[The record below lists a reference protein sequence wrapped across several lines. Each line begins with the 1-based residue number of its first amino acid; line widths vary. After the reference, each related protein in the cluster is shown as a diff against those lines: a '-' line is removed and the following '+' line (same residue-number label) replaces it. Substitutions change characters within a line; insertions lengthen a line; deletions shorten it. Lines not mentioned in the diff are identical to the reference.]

1 MVATAIKTETLKTKH
16 GVFECEVIELDS
28 LAPVNKDM
36 VGLRP
41 TEAEY
46 DRLVQDNTLVYLDGK
61 RVVAFLKGALTTI
74 TDIEPDSDSFSYWKW
89 VSRDL
94 LSDQRGLVGGKEMT
108 TDTSARL
115 TNGQVAFFREAA
127 KGNVETKEQV
137 EAILAANPGSSR
149 FSLYVKKILDSGLVD
164 KERIQELESI
174 ARKKATPQ
182 EQKEAAV
189 AERDA
194 LRMAWFD
201 NWLESWLLASDKVA
215 YSKESYKEFVSI
227 QTRANKIYSNILG
240 FMDRSAR
247 NPFGRLT
254 ASTQKKYGE
263 FVAHKAFYKQA
274 SELYEDALPEEW
286 KYIHEVMETCKDE
299 RYTLMG
305 TKTFSTITINYNFPT
320 YYHYDGKN
328 NPRGVAVLTA
338 LTNESYDGEK
348 FDGSYF
354 VLPELRLAFDIR
366 KGDFFVG
373 DNCNLM
379 HGQTEQVNKVDDAE
393 NIIFVF
399 YARDGM
405 AKLDYYDCETCR
417 KEFILFSQKTYAD
430 RYQKNDAGKFSG
442 VFPSMWVSDE
452 WDEYRAEHC
461 PKATRTNYWYTEK

>member
-1 MVATAIKTETLKTKH
+1 MTTETLKTKH
-16 GVFECEVIELDS
+16 GTFECEVIDLDS

-46 DRLVQDNTLVYLDGK
+46 DRLIQDNTLVYLDGK
-61 RVVAFLKGALTTI
+61 RVVAFLKSALTTI

-127 KGNVETKEQV
+127 KGNVDTKEQV

-164 KERIQELESI
+164 KEKIQELESI

-201 NWLESWLLASDKVA
+201 NWLESWLLATDKVA

-227 QTRANKIYSNILG
+227 QTRANKVYSNILG

-247 NPFGRLT
+247 NPFGRLSAT
-254 ASTQKKYGE
+254 TQRKYDQ
-263 FVAHKAFYKQA
+263 FVTHKAFYQQA
-274 SELYEDALPEEW
+274 SDLYKEALPEEW
-286 KYIHEVMETCKDE
+286 KYINKVMKTCKDE

-305 TKTFSTITINYNFPT
+305 TNTFSTITINYNFPT

-366 KGDFFVG
+366 KGDFFCG

-379 HGQTEQVNKVDDAE
+379 HGQCEQINKVDDAE

-405 AKLDYYDCETCR
+405 AKLDDYRSECCR
-417 KEFILFSQKTYAD
+417 KEFIAYSQANYAD

-452 WDEYRAEHC
+452 WDEYLTQHC
-461 PKATRTNYWYTEK
+461 PQASKTNYWYTEK